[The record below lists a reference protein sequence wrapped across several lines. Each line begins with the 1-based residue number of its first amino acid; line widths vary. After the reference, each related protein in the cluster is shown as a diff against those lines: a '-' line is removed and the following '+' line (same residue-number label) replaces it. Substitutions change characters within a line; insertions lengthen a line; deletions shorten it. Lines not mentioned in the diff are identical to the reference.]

1 MDKRK
6 VICLAAVVAIVF
18 FSLLALLLTGNIK
31 NGNTACIYS
40 GGKLVKT
47 IELSTAEN
55 QTFTISGGDGGC
67 NTIEIKDGTI
77 GVTQADCPDKICVE
91 HGELKSSASPIVCLP
106 NKVVIKFES
115 STDGADAKTGAVG

>member
-6 VICLAAVVAIVF
+6 VICLAAVIAIVF

-47 IELSTAEN
+47 IDLSTAEN
-55 QTFTISGGDGGC
+55 QTFTISGEDGGR

-77 GVTQADCPDKICVE
+77 GVINADCPDKICV
-91 HGELKSSASPIVCLP
+91 HTAYISDGVQPIVCVP
-106 NKVVIKFES
+106 NRLVIRIEAS
-115 STDGADAKTGAVG
+115 RQENSHVD

>member
-18 FSLLALLLTGNIK
+18 FSLLALLLTDNIK

-55 QTFTISGGDGGC
+55 QTFTISGEDGGC

-77 GVTQADCPDKICVE
+77 GVTQADCPDKICV
-91 HGELKSSASPIVCLP
+91 HTPYISDGVQPIVCVP
-106 NKVVIKFES
+106 NRLVIRIEAS
-115 STDGADAKTGAVG
+115 RQENSHVD

>member
-40 GGKLVKT
+40 DGKLIKT
-47 IELSTAEN
+47 IELSAAEN
-55 QTFTISGGDGGC
+55 QTFTVYSEGGGC

-77 GVTQADCPDKICVE
+77 GVINADCPDKICV
-91 HGELKSSASPIVCLP
+91 HTAYISDGVQPIVCVP
-106 NKVVIKFES
+106 NRLVIRIEAS
-115 STDGADAKTGAVG
+115 RQENSHVD